1 MSGGERQ
8 RVAIARAL
16 ANRPSL
22 LLADEPTGALD
33 STTGAN
39 VLALLARVR
48 AQYQMTILMVT
59 NDDEVSRTADRVV
72 SMRDGC
78 LVASTPAGAPR

>member
-1 MSGGERQ
+1 MTVGVDGDGHPEPARPGVSGP
-8 RVAIARAL
+8 V
-16 ANRPSL
+16 
-22 LLADEPTGALD
+22 
-33 STTGAN
+33 
-39 VLALLARVR
+39 VHALLARVR

-78 LVASTPAGAPR
+78 LVPSTPAGAPR